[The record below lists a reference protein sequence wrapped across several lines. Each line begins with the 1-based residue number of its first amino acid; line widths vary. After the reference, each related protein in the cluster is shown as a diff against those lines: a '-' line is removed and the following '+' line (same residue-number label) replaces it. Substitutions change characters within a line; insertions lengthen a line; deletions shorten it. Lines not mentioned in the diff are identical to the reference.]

1 MLVLHLVPVMLS
13 LLLLAAHFVR
23 RGDMVVVIA
32 ILCLTGFLVIRRAW
46 AARMIQVAL
55 LLGCLEWL
63 RTLVELA
70 SLRIE
75 LGQPMV
81 RLLLILGAVAAL
93 TGASA
98 LIFKGAKAR
107 AWFCIG
113 S

>member
-1 MLVLHLVPVMLS
+1 LLVLYLVPVMLS
-13 LLLLAAHFVR
+13 LLLLTAHFVR
-23 RGDMVVVIA
+23 RGGMVVVVA
-32 ILCLTGFLVIRRAW
+32 ILCLAGLLVIRRAW
-46 AARMIQVAL
+46 ATRMVQGAL

-63 RTLVELA
+63 RTLSEPA

-75 LGQPMV
+75 LGQPVV
-81 RLLLILGAVAAL
+81 RLLLILGAVTGL

-107 AWFCIG
+107 AWFRIG